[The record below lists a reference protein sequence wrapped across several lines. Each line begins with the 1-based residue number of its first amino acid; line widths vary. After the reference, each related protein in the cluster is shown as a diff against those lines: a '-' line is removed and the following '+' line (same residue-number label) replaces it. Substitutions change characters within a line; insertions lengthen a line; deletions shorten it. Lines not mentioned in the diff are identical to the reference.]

1 MLRLRETE
9 RRLVRFRA
17 LAPLAALAVTSSTGC
32 APPAFGSGVFDSPHA
47 AAPVRAPQPST
58 PSAVRSVNDEAR
70 RDRPLS
76 EEEQRALASG
86 RTVRRPF
93 IVERDGRRYIGGVCY
108 QRVDVPPERVL
119 HHLYSVE
126 AVPEWLPDTRS
137 ADLEAEDKKG
147 LNIRLVQGEGVYRVA
162 YSLRVERKQDDALF
176 FWLDNKRAHDVR
188 DVWGAFRV
196 APMNDKKSS
205 LITVTVALD
214 LGPTLLRMVFEEEI
228 HETILHIPGDIRRFV
243 ERQERVSRGVELRKS
258 YGASR
263 AVSVPQTSI
272 LRASA
277 SVAASLPD

>member
-1 MLRLRETE
+1 MRLSGTDWRMW
-9 RRLVRFRA
+9 RVRA
-17 LAPLAALAVTSSTGC
+17 LAPLAALAAASSLGC

-47 AAPVRAPQPST
+47 APPVRAPQPST
-58 PSAVRSVNDEAR
+58 PNAVRSVNNEAR

-86 RTVRRPF
+86 QTVQRPF
-93 IVERDGRRYIGGVCY
+93 IVERGGRRYIGGVCY

-137 ADLEAEDKKG
+137 ADLEAKDAKG

-162 YSLRVERKQDDALF
+162 YSLRVERKRDEALF
-176 FWLDNKRAHDVR
+176 FWLDTKSAHDVR

-196 APMNDKKSS
+196 APMNDDKSS

-214 LGPTLLRMVFEEEI
+214 LGPTLVRMVFEEEI

-263 AVSVPQTSI
+263 DVSVTQP
-272 LRASA
+272 RG
-277 SVAASLPD
+277 